1 MKKIILIALCMM
13 CIVGTASAYQLYL
26 SLSGIGAGWHSV
38 KMFD

>member
-13 CIVGTASAYQLYL
+13 CIIGTASAYQFYL

-38 KMFD
+38 EMFH